1 MLEVRKKKQV
11 RGPEVH
17 GRTTIKCQKATK
29 TNTKDEFTHD
39 MAGDVPE
46 AAYMRTME
54 EWSVSVSANDM
65 GKKKGIPSYMVR
77 QMLIRRSQLQ
87 PVMNATAAGGKKM
100 AT

>member
-1 MLEVRKKKQV
+1 
-11 RGPEVH
+11 
-17 GRTTIKCQKATK
+17 
-29 TNTKDEFTHD
+29 
-39 MAGDVPE
+39 
-46 AAYMRTME
+46 ME